1 MKIVGILLAV
11 VLVILVM
18 RVQRKRE
25 SDGRKDREG
34 GRDD

>member
-11 VLVILVM
+11 VLFILVM

-25 SDGRKDREG
+25 SGGRKDR
-34 GRDD
+34 DDRQD